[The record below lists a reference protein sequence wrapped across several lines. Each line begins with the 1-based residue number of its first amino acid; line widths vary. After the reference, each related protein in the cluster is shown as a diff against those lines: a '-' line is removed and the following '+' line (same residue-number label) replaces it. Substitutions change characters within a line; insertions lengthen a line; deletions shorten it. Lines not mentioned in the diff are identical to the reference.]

1 MNRFKLIFLLATFFA
16 TSGYTF
22 RCWILCSDQTNIQ
35 SEYVEK
41 RDLCREYAQLK
52 LDMVAKH
59 APGEGDKS
67 HKAQLVTLFAE
78 CMNKNGWNVPGAHQD
93 SVDGGNA
100 PPIEAARTAPVS
112 STPGAQ
118 AGPNTAAI
126 AAEERAGLLRSSE
139 CNFARYAASTSSIQ
153 AARAKACDLECAER
167 LRAAP
172 EAPRPAA
179 CPAGSSP
186 TMATGRDTE

>member
-59 APGEGDKS
+59 APGEDDKS

-93 SVDGGNA
+93 SVVDDEGGRPAPAAASTSPAPNA
-100 PPIEAARTAPVS
+100 AHAS
-112 STPGAQ
+112 
-118 AGPNTAAI
+118 PNTAAM
-126 AAEERAGLLRSSE
+126 AADERAALLRSSE

-172 EAPRPAA
+172 DAPRPAA